1 MVIMK
6 VYGYDKENLQYYE
19 IKYLPKTL
27 KYLGLIF
34 GVLLILG
41 LSSSNTV
48 VKYITDTESIL
59 IIEDENEFSKNKLIT
74 KIKEL
79 NFKFPHIVL
88 AQAQLE
94 TGNFTSIIFQD
105 GMNLFG
111 MKQARIRINTA
122 KGTKKGHAYY
132 NTWEESLYDYA
143 FFSSSYLYKIKS
155 DREYFQYLDKY
166 YAEDPKYTKKL
177 KQIIKKQN
185 LKTLFDD

>member
-19 IKYLPKTL
+19 VKYLPKTL

-59 IIEDENEFSKNKLIT
+59 IIEDENEF
-74 KIKEL
+74 
-79 NFKFPHIVL
+79 
-88 AQAQLE
+88 
-94 TGNFTSIIFQD
+94 TSVIFQD

-177 KQIIKKQN
+177 FN
-185 LKTLFDD
+185 D

>member
-1 MVIMK
+1 MK

-19 IKYLPKTL
+19 IKYLPKIL
-27 KYLGLIF
+27 KYLGLTF

-59 IIEDENEFSKNKLIT
+59 IIEDKNEFSKDKLIT

-94 TGNFTSIIFQD
+94 TGNFTSVIFQD

-155 DREYFQYLDKY
+155 DIEYFQYLDKY

>member
-1 MVIMK
+1 MK

-19 IKYLPKTL
+19 IKYLPKIL
-27 KYLGLIF
+27 KYLGLTF

-59 IIEDENEFSKNKLIT
+59 IIEDKNEFSKDKLIT

-94 TGNFTSIIFQD
+94 TGNFTSTIFQD

>member
-1 MVIMK
+1 MK
-6 VYGYDKENLQYYE
+6 IYGYDEKRLQYYE

-34 GVLLILG
+34 GIILILG

-59 IIEDENEFSKNKLIT
+59 IVKDENEFSKDKLIT

-88 AQAQLE
+88 AQTILE
-94 TGNFTSIIFQD
+94 TGNYESDMFEKNF
-105 GMNLFG
+105 NLFG
-111 MKQARIRINTA
+111 MKEARIRINTA

-132 NTWEESLYDYA
+132 DSWEESLYDYA

-155 DREYFQYLDKY
+155 DKEYFQYLDKY

-177 KQIIKKQN
+177 KQIIKKQK
-185 LKTLFDD
+185 LKKLFNV